1 MMSRRSQPT
10 LPALLKRKR
19 RDTDDGEEIRPPGP
33 PPPGQIPEVAIDSSQ
48 GDAPEIS
55 IQETQTVEAPSE
67 DSVVVISS
75 EDKENE
81 CPPTLSCDVPSE
93 DLGCFEVP
101 SSGDEAGYELGSEND
116 DGCTVLSPEPA
127 RQTYPLTP
135 IDNCH
140 TWSRFRGSFSQ
151 PGQPTER
158 ACPLPNLN
166 WADEKNVWERM
177 CAQDTA
183 ATERRNP
190 DMFDNHPLLQPR
202 MRSVLLDWLI
212 EVCEVYRLHR
222 ETYYLAMD
230 FLDRYLTL
238 TKDLPKT
245 QLQLIGIT
253 CLFIAAKM
261 EEIYPP
267 KIQEFAYVTDGA
279 CTEADILS
287 KELAIMK
294 CLDWRLSPLTV
305 NYWLNTYMQLVSSH
319 RRVVGRQQRSAA
331 REKLARRVSRSSLG
345 GLCSSPLQPEVQTAH
360 EENLGTSFV
369 YPQFSGLSFSETAQL
384 LDLCTLDAACLH
396 FSYSVLATS
405 ALHHTVSRDIAL
417 KFSGLQW
424 QDIAICVKWMKPY
437 AVTLAKEG
445 ATTTFPS
452 HSSGSPHS
460 SGLTKA
466 VPNIVTDDS
475 HNIQTHSVNLDML
488 EQAQALLVKL
498 VEDEEVKALGLLTPP
513 SSGCKPLVSHGSNF
527 T

>member
-1 MMSRRSQPT
+1 MRRSQPT

-19 RDTDDGEEIRPPGP
+19 RDTDDGEDERLSGPLPPGLRQENGEVPQEPEQNRELPSRDP
-33 PPPGQIPEVAIDSSQ
+33 PSDDCI
-48 GDAPEIS
+48 
-55 IQETQTVEAPSE
+55 
-67 DSVVVISS
+67 VVSS

-81 CPPTLSCDVPSE
+81 CPPMNFEVPSE

-101 SSGDEAGYELGSEND
+101 SSGDEAGYDLGSEND
-116 DGCTVLSPEPA
+116 EGCTILSPEPE

-135 IDNCH
+135 IDNCR
-140 TWSRFRGSFSQ
+140 TWSRFRGSLCQTQSTSLSL
-151 PGQPTER
+151 PS
-158 ACPLPNLN
+158 CPLPNLD
-166 WADEKNVWERM
+166 WADEKCVWKRM
-177 CAQDTA
+177 CAQDVA
-183 ATERRNP
+183 STERRNS
-190 DMFDNHPLLQPR
+190 DMFAQHPLLQPR

-230 FLDRYLTL
+230 FLDRYLAL
-238 TKDLPKT
+238 TANLPKT

-267 KIQEFAYVTDGA
+267 KIGEFAYVTDGA
-279 CTEADILS
+279 CTESDILA

-294 CLDWRLSPLTV
+294 CLEWRLSPLTV

-319 RRVVGRQQRSAA
+319 RRVIVRQQRSAA

-345 GLCSSPLQPEVQTAH
+345 GLCSSPVHPEVQTSH
-360 EENLGTSFV
+360 EENLGSSFV

-384 LDLCTLDAACLH
+384 LDLCTLDAGCLQ

-417 KFSGLQW
+417 RFSGLQW
-424 QDIAICVKWMKPY
+424 QDIASCVRWMKPY
-437 AVTLAKEG
+437 ALTLAKEG
-445 ATTTFPS
+445 PFPS
-452 HSSGSPHS
+452 SSLSMSGSGSTHS
-460 SGLTKA
+460 SGLNKA

-488 EQAQALLVKL
+488 EQAQAFNKKL
-498 VEDEEVKALGLLTPP
+498 IEDEEIKALGLLTPP
-513 SSGCKPLVSHGSNF
+513 SSGCKPLASHASF